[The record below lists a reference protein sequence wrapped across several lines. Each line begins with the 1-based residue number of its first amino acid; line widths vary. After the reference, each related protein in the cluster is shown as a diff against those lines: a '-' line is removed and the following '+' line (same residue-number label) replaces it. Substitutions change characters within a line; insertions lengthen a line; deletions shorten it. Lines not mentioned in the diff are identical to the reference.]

1 MANTENLGFK
11 PYEELGIMDDFMFG
25 KVMGDLKLCRD
36 VLECLLQRKV
46 GKLEDSDLQKEFLFT
61 FDGKPIRMDV
71 FTRSVDEVFD
81 VEAQNLNKKSVKSLE
96 LPKRTRF
103 YQSSIDADYMR
114 KKYSYKLLPESSVLF
129 LCTFDPFGKGKG
141 MYTFREKCEE
151 DADLHLGD
159 GTAKIFFNCTY
170 IGEDIPKDLKRLYEY
185 INTGK
190 AGDAL
195 TKRIDEAVVKARNIE
210 EWRSEYVKEMVL
222 LMDAREEGLEKGRKE
237 EQKNT
242 EKERRRADTESRR
255 ADKAEARVR
264 ELEAMLAAVSGNA
277 S

>member
-1 MANTENLGFK
+1 
-11 PYEELGIMDDFMFG
+11 
-25 KVMGDLKLCRD
+25 
-36 VLECLLQRKV
+36 
-46 GKLEDSDLQKEFLFT
+46 
-61 FDGKPIRMDV
+61 
-71 FTRSVDEVFD
+71 
-81 VEAQNLNKKSVKSLE
+81 
-96 LPKRTRF
+96 
-103 YQSSIDADYMR
+103 
-114 KKYSYKLLPESSVLF
+114 
-129 LCTFDPFGKGKG
+129 

-222 LMDAREEGLEKGRKE
+222 LMDAREGHREFHTIP
-237 EQKNT
+237 QNIPY
-242 EKERRRADTESRR
+242 
-255 ADKAEARVR
+255 VR
-264 ELEAMLAAVSGNA
+264 EHQFYP
-277 S
+277 